1 MVHCNVFLES
11 FLKTQL
17 VQYSFKPTEENN
29 RFIFCIIFD
38 NKLLKSMSLLQSI
51 EHQKNRK
58 YLNLIN
64 LTNLL

>member
-64 LTNLL
+64 LTKLL